1 LITTKIAEALADNF
15 STKNRTPSLSRRKKE
30 RKNRDREE
38 ERSVVVA
45 LYSLGRPRK
54 MWTHR

>member
-15 STKNRTPSLSRRKKE
+15 STKNRTPPLSRRKKE
-30 RKNRDREE
+30 RNNRYKE